1 MKKKQKDSTVIL
13 DNAFLVNQKLRTS
26 VVEFISRLAEAEDRR
41 NAPLHH
47 RKSLKTPSK
56 GETPGAE

>member
-26 VVEFISRLAEAEDRR
+26 VVEFISRIAEAEDRR
-41 NAPLHH
+41 NGPLHH
-47 RKSLKTPSK
+47 RKSLKKT
-56 GETPGAE
+56 